1 VANRKVAVPDKRMSM
16 SISLP
21 IHLVQDLCTLAE
33 SKNLPVSREAE
44 LAIRDHLAAV
54 RELAVA

>member
-1 VANRKVAVPDKRMSM
+1 VARKVAVSDKRVSVTV
-16 SISLP
+16 SLP
-21 IHLVQDLCTLAE
+21 IHLVQDLSTLAE

-44 LAIRDHLAAV
+44 RAIRDHLAAV